1 MRTLIVVGEH
11 EGSTLEKEECAMPI
25 FRDAV
30 HRGAE
35 VLDIVSPGWERE
47 VELASLDMRSC
58 FRCVLGQIFGSYD
71 GGMSVLAQKSGKSVD
86 PLQFG
91 FTAMDDDDYNDL
103 TREWRQ
109 AIALKRGP
117 DIP

>member
-1 MRTLIVVGEH
+1 
-11 EGSTLEKEECAMPI
+11 
-25 FRDAV
+25 
-30 HRGAE
+30 
-35 VLDIVSPGWERE
+35 
-47 VELASLDMRSC
+47 
-58 FRCVLGQIFGSYD
+58 
-71 GGMSVLAQKSGKSVD
+71 MSVLAQKSGKSVD

>member
-1 MRTLIVVGEH
+1 
-11 EGSTLEKEECAMPI
+11 MPI